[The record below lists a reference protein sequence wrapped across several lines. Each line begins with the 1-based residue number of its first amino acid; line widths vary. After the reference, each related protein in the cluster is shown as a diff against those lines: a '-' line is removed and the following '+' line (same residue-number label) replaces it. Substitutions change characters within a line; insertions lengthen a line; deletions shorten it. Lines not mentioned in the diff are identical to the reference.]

1 MPNFKLLDIEKAYRD
16 GSMSGW
22 KPDPD
27 FSRLNPLPLFT
38 HAAPA
43 LSVSGKETFL
53 YRALFDFVKNWRPQ
67 YQKRGT
73 CVGQGAKLAADTLE
87 AVFCKLENATWV
99 GRASVAGMYAGS
111 RVEIAG
117 QPGRWDGSNGSWV
130 AKYVEKYGMLMLKD
144 IGLPEDAMD
153 ADEQLAT
160 KWAAS
165 REGIPSDFEA
175 FAKKY
180 PITQTARITNFDD
193 AAAAIENGYCVVN
206 CSNRIPSG
214 RKDKDGFASAS
225 RGGGHCQIF
234 WAVRYGNRPGCL
246 QQNSWSASFA
256 SSGGK
261 YPEDQPAG
269 SVWHDVAEVNRI
281 LAQGDSFS
289 FAGPGGFQ
297 KRKINFK
304 LI

>member
-1 MPNFKLLDIEKAYRD
+1 MPNFKLLDIEDAYRS
-16 GSMSGW
+16 GRISGW
-22 KPDPD
+22 TPDPD
-27 FSRLNPLPLFT
+27 FSVLNPLPLFA
-38 HAAPA
+38 HAAPS
-43 LSVSGKETFL
+43 LSATGKETFL

-73 CVGQGAKLAADTLE
+73 CVGQGSKLAGDTLE
-87 AVFCKLENATWV
+87 AVFCKLEKATWV
-99 GRASVAGMYAGS
+99 GRCSVAGMYAGS

-160 KWAAS
+160 KWTNS
-165 REGIPSDFEA
+165 REGIPKEYED

-180 PITQTARITNFDD
+180 PITITARITNFED
-193 AAAAIENGYCVVN
+193 ASAAIENGYPVIN
-206 CSNRIPSG
+206 CSNMIPSG
-214 RKDKDGFASAS
+214 RKDKDGFATAS
-225 RGGGHCQIF
+225 RGGGHCQLF
-234 WAVRYGNRPGCL
+234 WAVRYGQRPGLL
-246 QQNSWSASFA
+246 QQNSWSENFA

-269 SVWHDVAEVNRI
+269 SVWHDVNIVNKI